1 VIDRRARRVA
11 WALALSCAALLASG
25 RVGGTLALYEGSTTN
40 ASSTFAGGWVH
51 DATETSA
58 TPEGYDVALKWTP
71 GSQGVRTQKLY
82 GEDKGT
88 SSACTSVPTAALSAT
103 LASASTSSY
112 KEESRGTEA
121 TDGDW
126 FCYELQ
132 GENGNWKSQGTFKA
146 VQLGLVASAL
156 SAANEAT
163 KCSTKLTKTAGK
175 IDCDDTV
182 AITFNQKPIL
192 PEGSIDVCVFSTGT
206 IVLGDTET
214 ATKEVVKGKTKE
226 IVTEPTCNAAGDPF
240 TVGKLTISAGSTIS
254 ASVAYTKST
263 YTLSPSAP
271 WKMTVTLQGSETSAT
286 VSGTPTWT
294 LVPATA
300 IKSSIAT
307 HQAVMCTAE
316 KSTCRP
322 TTTTDF

>member
-1 VIDRRARRVA
+1 VIGGRARRAA
-11 WALALSCAALLASG
+11 WALGLSGAALLAGG

-40 ASSTFAGGWVH
+40 AGSTFAGGWVH
-51 DATETSA
+51 DATEASA

-71 GSQGVRTQKLY
+71 GSQGVTTQKLY

-88 SSACTSVPTAALSAT
+88 SSTCTSVPTHTLSAT
-103 LASASTSSY
+103 LASASTSNY
-112 KEESRGTEA
+112 KDESRGTEA

-132 GENGNWKSQGTFKA
+132 GENGSWKSQGAFKA
-146 VQLGLVASAL
+146 VQLGLLASAV
-156 SAANEAT
+156 SAGNETAA
-163 KCSTKLTKTAGK
+163 KCASKLTKTAGK
-175 IDCDDTV
+175 IDCDDTLAV
-182 AITFNQKPIL
+182 TFNQKPIL
-192 PEGSIDVCVFSTGT
+192 PASPIDVCVFSTGT

-214 ATKEVVKGKTKE
+214 ETKEVKRVKETVPICKSAT
-226 IVTEPTCNAAGDPF
+226 DPYA
-240 TVGKLTISAGSTIS
+240 VGKLTISSGSTIS

-263 YTLSPSAP
+263 YTLSESAP
-271 WKMTVTLQGSETSAT
+271 WKMTITLQGSETSAT

-294 LVPATA
+294 LVPAAA
-300 IKSSIAT
+300 IKSQVAT
-307 HQAVMCTAE
+307 HQAAMCTAE